1 MRERCS
7 ASRRLCARPWVP
19 NPDSK
24 PDPDLNPKQWTCPA
38 GQEDRDPYWTR
49 PWPSAV
55 ALAAALLERPE
66 LVAGKSIADVG
77 AGLGLA
83 GIAAAL
89 AGACAWSREGQG

>member
-1 MRERCS
+1 MTLRSSQRIMLLLQSDPQHFTSILTDIC
-7 ASRRLCARPWVP
+7 AS
-19 NPDSK
+19 
-24 PDPDLNPKQWTCPA
+24 
-38 GQEDRDPYWTR
+38 GQEDRDPYWAR

-66 LVAGKSIADVG
+66 LVAGKTVADLG

-89 AGACAWSREGQG
+89 AGAAQPHSQQAEA